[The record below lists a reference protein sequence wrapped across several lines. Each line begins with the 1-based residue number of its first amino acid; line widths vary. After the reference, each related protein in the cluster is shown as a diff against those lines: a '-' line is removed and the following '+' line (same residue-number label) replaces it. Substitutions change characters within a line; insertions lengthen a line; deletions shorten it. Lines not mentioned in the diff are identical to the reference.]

1 MFSSLLPTQ
10 RLTQI
15 WFIRCKN
22 CSMKGSQKGSLY
34 TNRFFSS
41 SANKKDTFIYC
52 VLSKSQTD
60 FKSFYWMLFDSQL
73 GIQTSDLSSTFIHAA
88 WLGESPHSRQ
98 CQKVAP
104 LDVVVGVG
112 VLSAAPID
120 EMKQVNFSFGLR
132 RNEKQMSRRVT
143 ESVCVLSARPTWVMA
158 LIWPCAPRLF
168 IILRWQGGAGKR
180 SGLGAPS
187 WSITLEV
194 SFPSYLT
201 ATWISAALVY
211 RCQPIW
217 MSSRQRKWFLCSLYQ
232 SRLVKGRVKKH
243 HVILAHLDVQKDTQ
257 TDVNITNTG
266 YSCEKEKGKWI
277 QLRAKP
283 LSFFMNYIFFGH
295 QRQHVLSVYTNTRVD
310 MRKRRYTPMVV
321 SYYSVEVRAMRHE

>member
-1 MFSSLLPTQ
+1 MTRWVTLQPSVSEGGTT
-10 RLTQI
+10 R
-15 WFIRCKN
+15 R
-22 CSMKGSQKGSLY
+22 GG
-34 TNRFFSS
+34 
-41 SANKKDTFIYC
+41 
-52 VLSKSQTD
+52 
-60 FKSFYWMLFDSQL
+60 
-73 GIQTSDLSSTFIHAA
+73 G
-88 WLGESPHSRQ
+88 
-98 CQKVAP
+98 
-104 LDVVVGVG
+104 GVG

-143 ESVCVLSARPTWVMA
+143 ESVCVLSARPMWVMA

-232 SRLVKGRVKKH
+232 SRWVKGRVKSTTSSLPTWTSRKTH
-243 HVILAHLDVQKDTQ
+243 KQ
-257 TDVNITNTG
+257 T
-266 YSCEKEKGKWI
+266 
-277 QLRAKP
+277 
-283 LSFFMNYIFFGH
+283 
-295 QRQHVLSVYTNTRVD
+295 
-310 MRKRRYTPMVV
+310 
-321 SYYSVEVRAMRHE
+321 